1 VDRHPA
7 RLQIALELGATGP
20 DGVRPL
26 QRIHAL
32 MQGPFRRRRGL
43 AGEFVTGGIG
53 RRVYIFA
60 MGQQG
65 SRQNACTST

>member
-1 VDRHPA
+1 
-7 RLQIALELGATGP
+7 
-20 DGVRPL
+20 
-26 QRIHAL
+26 
-32 MQGPFRRRRGL
+32 L

-65 SRQNACTST
+65 FPAKNACTST